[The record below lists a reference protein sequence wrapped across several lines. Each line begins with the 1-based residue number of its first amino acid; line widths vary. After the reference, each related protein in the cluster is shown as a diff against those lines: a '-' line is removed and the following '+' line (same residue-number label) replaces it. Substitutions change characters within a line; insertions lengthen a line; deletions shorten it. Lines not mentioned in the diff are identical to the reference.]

1 MNELK
6 NKILLAIILMILVMV
21 LGTIGY
27 RIIAAGQA
35 SWVDCA
41 YMTLITIAS
50 VGYSEV
56 IDMSNNPA
64 GRSFTM
70 ILILAGIGG
79 YLYFTSSLTAVL
91 VEGNLLNTFRRQK
104 MIKSINKLNQH
115 YILCGCGET
124 GIHIL
129 REFLETKRPLVVIE
143 SDSTR
148 LEVLQREVIN
158 DHFYWLEGD
167 ATTDEILGLAG
178 IERAAGLIS
187 CVSEDKENLLIT
199 LYARQLN
206 DKLRIVARCK
216 DSKMLEKLK
225 KSGADAVIS
234 PNLIGGMRMA
244 SEMVRPA
251 VVNFLDIMLRDK
263 DKNLRIEEINVPVSS
278 RANGKKLGDLDFWTH
293 AGLFPIAIQD
303 RTGKWVYNP
312 TPHTTLEA
320 GSIIVIIGNS
330 AQRQKVESI
339 LA

>member
-1 MNELK
+1 MSELK
-6 NKILLAIILMILVMV
+6 NQILLAMLLIVLVM
-21 LGTIGY
+21 LFGTVGY
-27 RIIAAGQA
+27 QVIAGGQA

-41 YMTLITIAS
+41 YMTMITIAS
-50 VGYSEV
+50 VGYGEV

-64 GRSFTM
+64 GRTFTM
-70 ILILAGIGG
+70 VLILAGIGG

-91 VEGNLLNTFRRQK
+91 VEGDLLKTFRRQK

-115 YILCGCGET
+115 YILCGSGET

-129 REFLETKRPLVVIE
+129 REFLETERPLVVIE
-143 SDSTR
+143 ANPHR
-148 LEVLQREVIN
+148 LEVLQQEIIN
-158 DHFYWLEGD
+158 DHFYWLEVD
-167 ATTDEILGLAG
+167 ATTDEILLLAG

-216 DSKMLEKLK
+216 ESKMLDKLR

-263 DKNLRIEEINVPVSS
+263 DKNLRIEEIDIPHNS
-278 RANGKKLGDLDFWTH
+278 RANGKKLGDLDFWSH

-303 RTGKWVYNP
+303 KNGKWIYNP
-312 TPHTTLEA
+312 TPHATLEA
-320 GSIIVIIGNS
+320 GSTIVIIGNS
-330 AQRQKVESI
+330 EQRQKVEA
-339 LA
+339 LQA

>member
-1 MNELK
+1 MKQLK
-6 NKILLAIILMILVMV
+6 NKILLAIVLMIMVML

-27 RIIAAGQA
+27 QIIAAGQA
-35 SWVDCA
+35 SWVNCA

-64 GRSFTM
+64 GRIFTM
-70 ILILAGIGG
+70 VLILAGIGG
-79 YLYFTSSLTAVL
+79 YFYFTATLTAL
-91 VEGNLLNTFRRQK
+91 LLEGNLLKTFRRQK
-104 MIKSINKLNQH
+104 MIKSINKLTQH
-115 YILCGCGET
+115 YILCGAGET

-143 SDSTR
+143 SDANR
-148 LEVLQREVIN
+148 IEVLQREITN

-167 ATTDEILGLAG
+167 ATTDEILLLAG
-178 IERAAGLIS
+178 IERAAGLMS
-187 CVSEDKENLLIT
+187 CVSDDKENLLIT

-206 DKLRIVARCK
+206 ENLRIVARCK
-216 DSKMLEKLK
+216 DSKMFEKLK

-263 DKNLRIEEINVPVSS
+263 DNNLRIEEISVPVSS
-278 RANGKKLGDLDFWTH
+278 QANGKKLGELDFWSN
-293 AGLFPIAIQD
+293 ADLFPIAIQD
-303 RTGKWVYNP
+303 KAGKWIYNP
-312 TPHTTLEA
+312 TPNTILEA
-320 GSIIVIIGNS
+320 GSAIVIIGNS
-330 AQRQKVESI
+330 EQKQKVEFI